1 MEKFI
6 FTFGG
11 NHPLEGKC
19 QPIYAKSYN
28 EARNKM
34 IEIHGMSW
42 AFQYTNEDWEKAR
55 NDENRFWPMEIEL
68 ESIYAWK

>member
-19 QPIYAKSYN
+19 QPIFAKNYS
-28 EARNKM
+28 EARSKM
-34 IEIHGMSW
+34 IEIYGTTW
-42 AFQYTNEDWEKAR
+42 AFQYTEKTWKEA
-55 NDENRFWPMEIEL
+55 ENNKERFWPMEIEL
-68 ESIYAWK
+68 EAIYA